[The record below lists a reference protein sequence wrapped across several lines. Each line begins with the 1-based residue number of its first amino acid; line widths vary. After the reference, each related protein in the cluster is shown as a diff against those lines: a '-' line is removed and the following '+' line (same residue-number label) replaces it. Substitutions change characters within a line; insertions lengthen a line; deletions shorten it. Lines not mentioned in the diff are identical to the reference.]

1 ALAREAL
8 GLRRE
13 FFQNRFELTTDF
25 GESFGGGGVRQ
36 EFAARTF
43 DGRLGFE
50 HFRGASRVRGLRLFE
65 LSRARVARLAH
76 LHVLQDERL
85 ALRRDRRQTRAHRFG
100 LAPHLFE
107 TLFER
112 GYLLALIR
120 AFALAPV
127 ESEGRLGDRG
137 ARFGQLL
144 LALSRCGGR
153 AASLFLAPL
162 KFFGEALDLFV
173 RRVELRAQFF

>member
-85 ALRRDRRQTRAHRFG
+85 ALRRDRRQTSAHAFG
-100 LAPHLFE
+100 LAPNLFE

-112 GYLLALIR
+112 GDLLALVR
-120 AFALAPV
+120 ALALATV
-127 ESEGRLGDRG
+127 EVQGRLGDRR
-137 ARFGQLL
+137 ASFGQLRLALARLRRRAASLL
-144 LALSRCGGR
+144 LAL
-153 AASLFLAPL
+153 L
-162 KFFGEALDLFV
+162 KLLGEALDLFV
-173 RRVELRAQFF
+173 RR